1 MTFNIFTEMANLKA
15 RLQID
20 HFEEKIT
27 KIVCRVNFGIFHE
40 NLVFH
45 PDYFILSLSMTH
57 S

>member
-27 KIVCRVNFGIFHE
+27 KIVCRVNFGIFDE
-40 NLVFH
+40 NRVILYFH
-45 PDYFILSLSMTH
+45 DFKKSII
-57 S
+57 